1 MVAPFCLGLGAPL
14 ILALGVPL
22 GLGLGAPLGWGRGW
36 KRDDMDDFGTD
47 LGVIPRGSGG
57 ILHCRRKIF
66 SIVVSVLF
74 RGKCVQL
81 WSMFSEVFLGKI
93 WLVLGI

>member
-1 MVAPFCLGLGAPL
+1 MVAPFSLG
-14 ILALGVPL
+14 LGVPL
-22 GLGLGAPLGWGRGW
+22 GLGLGALFRLGLGEPLGLGQGW
-36 KRDDMDDFGTD
+36 KRSDMDDFGTD
-47 LGVIPRGSGG
+47 LRGIPRERGG

-81 WSMFSEVFLGKI
+81 WGMFSEVFLVRI

>member
-1 MVAPFCLGLGAPL
+1 MRQP
-14 ILALGVPL
+14 
-22 GLGLGAPLGWGRGW
+22 WGRPWSWGAFGVGQGW
-36 KRDDMDDFGTD
+36 KRGDTDDFGTD
-47 LGVIPRGSGG
+47 LREIPREIEG
-57 ILHCRRKIF
+57 ILHLRRKIF

-81 WSMFSEVFLGKI
+81 WGMFSEVFLVRI

>member
-1 MVAPFCLGLGAPL
+1 MRQPWGRGGVVAPFCLALGAPL
-14 ILALGVPL
+14 GLGLGVPL
-22 GLGLGAPLGWGRGW
+22 GLGLEALFRLGLGVPLGWGRGW

-47 LGVIPRGSGG
+47 LGEIPRGGGG

-81 WSMFSEVFLGKI
+81 
-93 WLVLGI
+93 

>member
-1 MVAPFCLGLGAPL
+1 MVAPFSLGLG
-14 ILALGVPL
+14 V
-22 GLGLGAPLGWGRGW
+22 PLGWGRGW

-47 LGVIPRGSGG
+47 LGAIPRERGE
-57 ILHCRRKIF
+57 ILHCRCKIF
-66 SIVVSVLF
+66 SVVVSVLF

>member
-1 MVAPFCLGLGAPL
+1 
-14 ILALGVPL
+14 
-22 GLGLGAPLGWGRGW
+22 
-36 KRDDMDDFGTD
+36 MDDFGTD
-47 LGVIPRGSGG
+47 LRVIPRGRGG

-66 SIVVSVLF
+66 SVVVSVLF

-81 WSMFSEVFLGKI
+81 WGMFSEVFLVRI